1 MPNIKNELGNIFIAN
16 EVIAKIAGIAVNECY
31 GIVGMAVRN
40 VKDGFVELLGLENLS
55 KGIDL
60 YSHNNLLNLD
70 MHIIVEFGTNIPAIV
85 ETLVKTVKYK
95 LKASLGFEVDKINV
109 FVESIRVD

>member
-1 MPNIKNELGNIFIAN
+1 
-16 EVIAKIAGIAVNECY
+16 
-31 GIVGMAVRN
+31 
-40 VKDGFVELLGLENLS
+40 
-55 KGIDL
+55 
-60 YSHNNLLNLD
+60 

-109 FVESIRVD
+109 FVESVRVD